1 MSGVGHVTHDHIMPY
16 KFANIW
22 DWNLKMCLGIPF
34 MVYFVVLI
42 PENLIQNRSSTVL
55 KWTCKFCKVGHVTH
69 DGHALK
75 HKQLDSINVYFIKAQ
90 KLKFL
95 PNGCS
100 RGTTRYSGN

>member
-34 MVYFVVLI
+34 MVYFVVFI

-55 KWTCKFCKVGHVTH
+55 KWTCKFCKVGHITH
-69 DGHALK
+69 DGHASRL
-75 HKQLDSINVYFIKAQ
+75 SIQAEKRISFI
-90 KLKFL
+90 
-95 PNGCS
+95 
-100 RGTTRYSGN
+100 TTCTRQ

>member
-69 DGHALK
+69 DGHALMNMTMRK
-75 HKQLDSINVYFIKAQ
+75 CRFN
-90 KLKFL
+90 
-95 PNGCS
+95 
-100 RGTTRYSGN
+100 

>member
-69 DGHALK
+69 DGHA
-75 HKQLDSINVYFIKAQ
+75 Q
-90 KLKFL
+90 KMIMWRLFE
-95 PNGCS
+95 PC
-100 RGTTRYSGN
+100 TFTCM